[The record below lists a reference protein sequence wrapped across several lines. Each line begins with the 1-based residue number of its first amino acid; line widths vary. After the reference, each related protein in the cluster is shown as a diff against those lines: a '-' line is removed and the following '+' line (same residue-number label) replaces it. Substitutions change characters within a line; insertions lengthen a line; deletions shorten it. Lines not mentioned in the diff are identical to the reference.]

1 MQGVVTLFTVLRFWA
16 GTLFT
21 PACNCSENMALG
33 LAYLFY
39 EPKRNDTRYG
49 RSEKDQVLYLKP
61 GGQSAGPN
69 CPLVA
74 PELATPEEKTFFV
87 YYKQVL
93 AHVSR
98 YP

>member
-1 MQGVVTLFTVLRFWA
+1 MTLDMV
-16 GTLFT
+16 
-21 PACNCSENMALG
+21 EV
-33 LAYLFY
+33 
-39 EPKRNDTRYG
+39 KRI
-49 RSEKDQVLYLKP
+49 KFILKP

>member
-1 MQGVVTLFTVLRFWA
+1 MSKQSRHRGALADPWDAGLVTLFYSFRFQA

-49 RSEKDQVLYLKP
+49 RSEKDQVY
-61 GGQSAGPN
+61 A
-69 CPLVA
+69 
-74 PELATPEEKTFFV
+74 
-87 YYKQVL
+87 
-93 AHVSR
+93 
-98 YP
+98 